1 VTRPYKPP
9 GNLLFI
15 VGASLILWAIIALAA
30 DDVRRIVH
38 F

>member
-1 VTRPYKPP
+1 VSRPYKPP
-9 GNLLFI
+9 SNLVFI
-15 VGASLILWAIIALAA
+15 LGMSLILWAILVLAF

>member
-1 VTRPYKPP
+1 VSRPYKPP

-15 VGASLILWAIIALAA
+15 VGLGLILWTVILLAA